1 RKVRCNMPKIKR
13 IFYINEEGKLINIQ
27 ESPKNIYSYPEE
39 VVDHDYRVFKEL
51 DSGEILPVNTVY
63 YIDRYFD
70 TVY

>member
-1 RKVRCNMPKIKR
+1 MSKTKR
-13 IFYINEEGKLINIQ
+13 IFYINEDGKLIDIL

-39 VVDHDYRVFKEL
+39 VADHDYRVFKEL

-63 YIDRYFD
+63 YINLYVD